1 MTDKRIVPR
10 ELLDQ
15 VGGIS
20 GLIYSSLPVVVFV
33 PVSTLYGLKGAI
45 IAALSVAT
53 LILVWRLWRRD
64 TVQPAVSGFIGV
76 GISVAIA
83 YVVGQSKGYFLLGI
97 WGSLL
102 YAAVFAGSVLIRRPI
117 VGYIWS
123 WVKEHDANWRQVRK
137 ALWAYDIATLIWVVV
152 FLSRFVV
159 QHYLYDMDKTG
170 WLGFARI
177 AMGWP
182 LTVLAALSMY
192 FPIRVA
198 QRAVHEADSDE
209 ADSDEAVEA
218 DRAPSAEA

>member
-1 MTDKRIVPR
+1 VTEKRNVPH
-10 ELLDQ
+10 ELFDQ
-15 VGGIS
+15 MGGIS

-33 PVSTLYGLKGAI
+33 PASTLYGLKAAI

-53 LILVWRLWRRD
+53 LILLWRLWRRD

-83 YVVGQSKGYFLLGI
+83 YLVGESKGYFLLGI
-97 WGSLL
+97 WSSLL

-117 VGYIWS
+117 VGYIWG
-123 WVKEHDANWRQVRK
+123 WVKEHDADWRRVRK

-159 QHYLYDMDKTG
+159 QRYLYDMDKTG

-209 ADSDEAVEA
+209 VVEA
-218 DRAPSAEA
+218 DPAPSAET

>member
-1 MTDKRIVPR
+1 VTEKRNVPR
-10 ELLDQ
+10 QLLQ
-15 VGGIS
+15 MGGIS

-33 PVSTLYGLKGAI
+33 PVSTLYGLKAAI

-53 LILVWRLWRRD
+53 LILLWRIWRRD

-97 WGSLL
+97 WSSLL

-117 VGYIWS
+117 VGYIWG
-123 WVKEHDANWRQVRK
+123 WVKEHDADWRRVRK
-137 ALWAYDIATLIWVVV
+137 AVWAYDIATLIWVVV

-159 QHYLYDMDKTG
+159 QRYLYDMDKTG

-209 ADSDEAVEA
+209 VVEA
-218 DRAPSAEA
+218 DPAPSAET